1 MTQDNGTQAPAVTE
15 TKRSKPR
22 APSPKKVLDL
32 FMALGS
38 YAQKADTLQSIQ
50 SHMKQADEAEK
61 KRRDA
66 ESKKEKL
73 IRELRASIEEA
84 GVTMAELF
92 GAAQVRKPR
101 RSKKVAQQPASDE
114 QTQLQT
120 LPES

>member
-1 MTQDNGTQAPAVTE
+1 MVGLPPE
-15 TKRSKPR
+15 SLIK
-22 APSPKKVLDL
+22 
-32 FMALGS
+32 AL
-38 YAQKADTLQSIQ
+38 LHIVPP
-50 SHMKQADEAEK
+50 DEAEK